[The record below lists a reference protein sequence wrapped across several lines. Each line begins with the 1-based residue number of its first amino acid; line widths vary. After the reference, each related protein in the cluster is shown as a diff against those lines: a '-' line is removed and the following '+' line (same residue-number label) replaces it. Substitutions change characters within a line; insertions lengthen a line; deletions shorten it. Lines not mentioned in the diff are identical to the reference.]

1 MPEVRTKQWY
11 NLDMSQHSLITLSNT
26 TATRLTPNGSHS
38 GMDITLQN
46 VNDAGYI
53 YIGAEGVAI
62 ANYGYRIAPNTAISF
77 ELPGQDALFAIA
89 ATNGMKIAVL
99 QVDLEGN

>member
-1 MPEVRTKQWY
+1 
-11 NLDMSQHSLITLSNT
+11 MSQHSLITLSNI
-26 TATRLTPNGSHS
+26 TATRLTPNGGHS

-46 VNDAGYI
+46 VNDSGYI

-77 ELPGQDALFAIA
+77 ELPGHDALYAIA
-89 ATNGMKIAVL
+89 GINGLKIAAM
-99 QVDLEGN
+99 QVDLESGS